1 MRPATSPEFPKPSA
15 DQTAFALPSSPLS
28 KRDHGP
34 LPKPHECAGAWRA
47 LREPDCDIVLRMRR
61 PLLRKCAA
69 STLTLALLS
78 AFAGSA
84 AAEGPDKP
92 AASATGTGI
101 TANGIRRDPKGV
113 QGVSPTWE
121 AIGKGDGALL
131 ARDYDAAIAA
141 YRDAVAKSPQNP
153 LAFYRVAE
161 AQKLKGDLKEAET
174 AYNAALRVVGTDTTM
189 KAKILFCLA
198 DLSERQKDFD
208 QAVQR
213 WTAYEAFVK
222 SADKAKTYPASAAER
237 KKRIQEWKQISTDA
251 AAVKQR
257 IEKRLQE
264 VDATTRK
271 NAAGGK

>member
-1 MRPATSPEFPKPSA
+1 MPRPS
-15 DQTAFALPSSPLS
+15 
-28 KRDHGP
+28 
-34 LPKPHECAGAWRA
+34 
-47 LREPDCDIVLRMRR
+47 
-61 PLLRKCAA
+61 LRKCAA

-78 AFAGSA
+78 AFASSA
-84 AAEGPDKP
+84 AADGPDKS
-92 AASATGTGI
+92 AATNATNTGI

-113 QGVSPTWE
+113 QGISPTWE

-141 YRDAVAKSPQNP
+141 YRDAIAKSPQNP

-174 AYNAALRVVGTDTTM
+174 AYNAALRVVGSDATM

-198 DLSERQKDFD
+198 DLSERQKDLD
-208 QAVQR
+208 QAVLR
-213 WTAYEAFVK
+213 WAAYEAFVK
-222 SADKAKTYPASAAER
+222 SADKAKAYPASAAER
-237 KKRIQEWKQISTDA
+237 KKRLQEWKQISTDA

-264 VDATTRK
+264 VEATTRK
-271 NAAGGK
+271 NAAAGGK